1 MMKRLSPI
9 YFFENL
15 CGAALVFYFTQSIA
29 ALAKA
34 EHRDYYDASDSFT
47 FLADTWLIFLTCF
60 IVNLVWA
67 CKAVFDIFKRRN
79 FRPCVW
85 LGAVTA
91 TWIVSFLAIRL
102 IP

>member
-1 MMKRLSPI
+1 MGPDEEK
-9 YFFENL
+9 
-15 CGAALVFYFTQSIA
+15 T
-29 ALAKA
+29 LANIA
-34 EHRDYYDASDSFT
+34 EHGCHVLHVLAENDLPPFTYTVGIERASS
-47 FLADTWLIFLTCF
+47 APE
-60 IVNLVWA
+60 IVVIGLKQPI